1 MTKIFKFFEYAY
13 LIIAIIFIVE
23 GILRWNTNREK
34 AYLFL
39 GFSILAIFMYFFK
52 KRFRKKAEN
61 RNKNQ

>member
-1 MTKIFKFFEYAY
+1 MIKAFKFFEYAY

-23 GILRWNTNREK
+23 GILRWNINREK

-52 KRFRKKAEN
+52 KRFRKKAET